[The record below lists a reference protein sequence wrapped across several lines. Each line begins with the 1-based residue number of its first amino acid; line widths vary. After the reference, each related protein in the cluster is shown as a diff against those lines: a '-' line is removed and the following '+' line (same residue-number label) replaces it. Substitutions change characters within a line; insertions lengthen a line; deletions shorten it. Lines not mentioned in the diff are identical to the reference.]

1 MSSSRCDDL
10 AVGWWPSARPAASR
24 ISPDPETWRYGA
36 RLTRLASEPRVLK
49 HGVDQRVVPLRRE
62 VAEGVGREAQERLVR
77 ERRMG
82 LNCTR
87 CNQKA
92 PARAVFADR
101 TRTRPLKCTTKSG
114 AMAAQVP

>member
-1 MSSSRCDDL
+1 MVAQR
-10 AVGWWPSARPAASR
+10 AARR
-24 ISPDPETWRYGA
+24 LPDFPRPRDVAIRGG
-36 RLTRLASEPRVLK
+36 LTRLAPEPRVLK

-101 TRTRPLKCTTKSG
+101 TRTRPSKCTTKSG